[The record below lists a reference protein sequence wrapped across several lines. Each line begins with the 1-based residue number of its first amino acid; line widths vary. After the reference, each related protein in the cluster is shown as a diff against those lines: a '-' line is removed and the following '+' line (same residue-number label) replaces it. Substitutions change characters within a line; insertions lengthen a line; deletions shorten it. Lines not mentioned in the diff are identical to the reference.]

1 MKKREITSR
10 FVNDDLAQVE
20 QQLLIN
26 QLVDSIESRKMS
38 IILQR
43 IKERFDIDFDIEKD
57 NSSRFKQISIEY
69 TMDHEHIYFDDGS
82 EQGHLLVSFEYFS
95 ADRNFDYETLDLSIG
110 FNYK

>member
-10 FVNDDLAQVE
+10 FVSDDLAQVE
-20 QQLLIN
+20 EQLLLN
-26 QLVDSIESRKMS
+26 QVIENIELKKLS

-43 IKERFDIDFDIEKD
+43 IKERFDIDFDIEQESK
-57 NSSRFKQISIEY
+57 NRFKKLQKEMSI
-69 TMDHEHIYFDDGS
+69 DHEHIYFDDGS